1 MITRLIRIRRWQVL
15 FLFSF
20 DIDDMEDILDA
31 LSWVDAPDSIVSQ
44 VSENVSVG
52 NLDEGFTYSDPDLRK
67 TVFAISKTSSG
78 PEVLDS
84 TVHEII
90 HIVQHIALQDGMDM
104 FSESVA
110 YLGGDISRA
119 ISDIVC
125 ELSCPHCNSRE
136 D

>member
-1 MITRLIRIRRWQVL
+1 MITRLIQIRRWQVL
-15 FLFSF
+15 FMFSF
-20 DIDDMEDILDA
+20 DIDDIEEIWDA
-31 LSWVDAPDSIVSQ
+31 LSWADAPMSVVSK

-52 NLDEGFTYSDPDLRK
+52 NLDEGFTFSNPDLRR

-84 TVHEII
+84 TVHEIF
-90 HIVQHIALQDGMDM
+90 HIVQHIAAEDEIDM
-104 FSESVA
+104 FSEKAA
-110 YLGGDISRA
+110 YLAGDVSRE

-125 ELSCPHCNSRE
+125 ELSCPHCNSRH

>member
-1 MITRLIRIRRWQVL
+1 MITRLIQIRRWQVL
-15 FLFSF
+15 FMFSF
-20 DIDDMEDILDA
+20 DIDDIEEIWDA
-31 LSWVDAPDSIVSQ
+31 LSWADAPMSVVSK

-52 NLDEGFTYSDPDLRK
+52 NLDEGFTYSDPNLRR

-84 TVHEII
+84 TVHEIF
-90 HIVQHIALQDGMDM
+90 HIVQHIAAEDEIDM
-104 FSESVA
+104 FSEKAA
-110 YLGGDISRA
+110 YLAGDVSRE

-125 ELSCPHCNSRE
+125 ELSCPHCNSRH